1 MADELRTSSS
11 AVTPPPTQ
19 PQQAT
24 EFAMD
29 SSSISTVYTNFCHGT
44 ITPEELIL
52 DFGLNTQ
59 MGPNPN
65 VPVKL
70 THRVVMNFYTAKRLL
85 NFLHWTVNRYES
97 QFGVLETDF
106 QKRVRSPLT
115 PSTPITRPAGTG
127 SGE

>member
-1 MADELRTSSS
+1 T
-11 AVTPPPTQ
+11 
-19 PQQAT
+19 
-24 EFAMD
+24 
-29 SSSISTVYTNFCHGT
+29 ISTVYPNFCHGT

-85 NFLHWTVNRYES
+85 NFLHWTINRYES

-106 QKRVRSPLT
+106 QRRVRSPLT
-115 PSTPITRPAGTG
+115 PTAGPRPG
-127 SGE
+127 SGGGLGGGGGGGGAARGTPPARGRGVETCRGG

>member
-1 MADELRTSSS
+1 MADELRTSS
-11 AVTPPPTQ
+11 TPGTTTQPP
-19 PQQAT
+19 PQQAPQ
-24 EFAMD
+24 FALD
-29 SSSISTVYTNFCHGT
+29 SSGISTVYTNFCHGT

-106 QKRVRSPLT
+106 QKRVKSPL
-115 PSTPITRPAGTG
+115 
-127 SGE
+127 